1 MSDSIIKKA
10 LDTVAAHGGW
20 QSVFSFYPRIA
31 DADDLKQK
39 PCPFTASVERG
50 STKFRLYKDWNQTGA
65 GYHND
70 HGRISGG
77 IKMIQLAEN
86 LDSPG
91 KAAYH
96 IIKLLDGEVKAIAPV
111 AITTTVPK
119 LTEEEITH
127 RKAHIDKLYAR
138 SSAANNNWL
147 YRQYLSSR
155 GLPHVVTSSDI
166 RVGRRV
172 FFRDGNAEISLTNAM
187 LGVMR
192 NGQGKVV
199 SIHRIYLNDQGHGI
213 KGVDGKRTK
222 MLMPPAC
229 QRGDLLGSAIRL
241 AEPCVINGRKVL
253 ALTEGIETALAV
265 TAAFHL
271 PVWSCYSTE
280 LLKTVEI
287 PSDVEAVH
295 IFADNDFKNG
305 AGLLAAEHCA
315 KRLREKG
322 VEVKIFLPQPVANTD
337 MATSKGV
344 DWLDIYNHD
353 PLVMREQVRQQ
364 IVVGL

>member
-20 QSVFSFYPRIA
+20 QSVFCFYPRIY
-31 DADDLKQK
+31 DAIDLKQK
-39 PCPFTASVERG
+39 PCPFMASVEKG
-50 STKFRLYKDWNQTGA
+50 STKFRLYKDWNQSGA

-70 HGRISGG
+70 HGRIGGG
-77 IKMIQLAEN
+77 IKMIQMAED

-96 IIKLLDGEVKAIAPV
+96 IIKLLEGEVKAVAPV
-111 AITTTVPK
+111 AITTTVPH
-119 LTEEEITH
+119 LTEEEIAH
-127 RKAHIDKLYAR
+127 RKSHINKLYVR

-147 YRQYLSSR
+147 YKQYLSSR
-155 GLPHVVTSSDI
+155 GLPHVVASPDLRI
-166 RVGRRV
+166 GRRV
-172 FFRDGNAEISLTNAM
+172 FRRGDNGDKLLSNAM

-192 NGQGKVV
+192 NGQGEMV
-199 SIHRIYLNDQGHGI
+199 SIHRIYLDEQGRGI
-213 KGVDGKRTK
+213 TGESRK

-241 AEPCVINGRKVL
+241 ADPCIINGRKVL

-265 TAAFHL
+265 VAAFHL

-287 PSDVEAVH
+287 PSDVQAVH
-295 IFADNDFKNG
+295 IFADNDFKNS

-315 KRLREKG
+315 QRLREKG
-322 VEVKIFLPQPVANTD
+322 VEVKIFLPQLVD
-337 MATSKGV
+337 GMAAGKGV
-344 DWLDIYNHD
+344 DWLDVYNYN